1 CRELRS
7 GPPSGCA
14 CPTGAQGVPQ
24 KLCLGGNPL
33 LTVAGPPSSCACGPE
48 GAQGSPLLHAGVSP
62 SCDPT
67 IAHCGPAVP
76 GVPSS
81 CAWGPPK
88 AADAGSVLLLLLA
101 GLAAAEGREA
111 PGVPAAGPRLR
122 SVLGPVYVFAATH
135 AAERPWT
142 SARSQSVARE
152 LLAELLRA
160 TGCGSVAEFLRGR
173 NEDEEGRF
181 AAVMGLLKQEL
192 TKDTWKRNP
201 ATKHV
206 FSWTLLH
213 ITRPWLSHYL
223 ESVLPP
229 SLLISDDYQE
239 ENKILG
245 VRCLHHI
252 ILNVPAADLC
262 QFNRAQVVYHA
273 LYNHLYSRE
282 APLIEAV
289 LLCLLDLLPVLERAQ
304 RHQKETRP
312 TAPCDEV
319 LQLVLTHMEAEHRLA
334 LRRVYARALPA
345 FVQRLGIR
353 IARHLKRLERVVLG
367 YLEVCDG
374 PEEEARLGIL
384 ETLRCTIEHAW
395 PRMPCRLPVLLKALL
410 KMIWDVH
417 TDQGSTPE
425 PVKAA
430 LLQGA
435 TECLILLD
443 RCSEGQVKVLLEGVY
458 SSCEEGRVREC
469 TADPMF
475 TLLFVQ

>member
-1 CRELRS
+1 HLLVKLEAAKTEESLGIPVVGPILCRVV
-7 GPPSGCA
+7 GP
-14 CPTGAQGVPQ
+14 
-24 KLCLGGNPL
+24 
-33 LTVAGPPSSCACGPE
+33 
-48 GAQGSPLLHAGVSP
+48 
-62 SCDPT
+62 
-67 IAHCGPAVP
+67 I
-76 GVPSS
+76 
-81 CAWGPPK
+81 
-88 AADAGSVLLLLLA
+88 
-101 GLAAAEGREA
+101 
-111 PGVPAAGPRLR
+111 
-122 SVLGPVYVFAATH
+122 YIFAATH
-135 AAERPWT
+135 IAERPWT
-142 SARSQSVARE
+142 DVRSQSVAQE
-152 LLAELLRA
+152 LLALLVQA
-160 TGCGSVAEFLRGR
+160 AGCGSVAEFLRGK
-173 NEDEEGRF
+173 NEDEEGNF

-206 FSWTLLH
+206 FSWTLPH
-213 ITRPWLSHYL
+213 VTRPWLSHYL
-223 ESVLPP
+223 ERVLPP
-229 SLLISDDYQE
+229 SLLLSDDYRE

-282 APLIEAV
+282 APLIQAV
-289 LLCLLDLLPVLERAQ
+289 LLCLLDLLPILERAQ
-304 RHQKETRP
+304 RQQKQARP

-334 LRRVYARALPA
+334 LRRVYARTLPA
-345 FVQRLGIR
+345 FVQRLGIL
-353 IARHLKRLERVVLG
+353 IARHLKRLERVILG
-367 YLEVCDG
+367 YLEVSDG

-384 ETLRCTIEHAW
+384 ETLQGTIEHAW

-417 TDQGSTPE
+417 TDQSSTPE

-458 SSCEEGRVREC
+458 SSCEENRVREC
-469 TADPMF
+469 IRK
-475 TLLFVQ
+475 VQENT